1 MHSSTCM
8 DLRVQ
13 CRVIA
18 RTLGSKSRSFN
29 HAEDDR
35 NCASAVHVQQCAG
48 RIGSQGSRP
57 AARAQRSSLPLLIGI
72 LWRGTPAA
80 PSTPS
85 AHKAPCRSFGNAAA
99 RRTLATIAGCTP
111 GPSPPG
117 TSCTADGS
125 LNGLLAVTCC
135 TVSSLSS
142 RPHGPRSG
150 RQRCVSPG
158 RGS

>member
-48 RIGSQGSRP
+48 QIGSQGSLP

-72 LWRGTPAA
+72 CGEALRLP
-80 PSTPS
+80 PRP
-85 AHKAPCRSFGNAAA
+85 
-99 RRTLATIAGCTP
+99 RRLTKPLVN
-111 GPSPPG
+111 
-117 TSCTADGS
+117 S
-125 LNGLLAVTCC
+125 LEK
-135 TVSSLSS
+135 
-142 RPHGPRSG
+142 
-150 RQRCVSPG
+150 RQRGG
-158 RGS
+158 R